1 MTNSVIPIGGIID
14 PSRDRFASTGPNADF
29 RVIPQFGKSKGKK
42 IDPRTARTLLQNV
55 LVGIDQ
61 TPLVQQ
67 VEDGQWKFN
76 FPVTSEFGPRTS
88 PTAGASTNHL
98 GIDVGIGA
106 GTQLAYRGA
115 GSYTAGDGMGTLSV
129 MDPQGQP
136 YDIQV
141 LHIDPAKNT
150 DGSKQTTPPIVPSD
164 PARDYD
170 LFDIERERDI
180 YQAYAQGLLDSG
192 RGRRKKK
199 STRESIKKRLQEQ
212 LVGQLLDPLG
222 TSGGFLDSF
231 VMGSPDLASQSAE
244 MQDYFRSFT

>member
-1 MTNSVIPIGGIID
+1 MTNGVIPIGGIID
-14 PSRDRFASTGPNADF
+14 PSMDRFASTGPHADF
-29 RVIPQFGKSKGKK
+29 RVIPRFGKLKDQK

-55 LVGIDQ
+55 LVGKDQ

-67 VEDGQWKFN
+67 VDDGQWKFN
-76 FPVTSEFGPRTS
+76 FPVTSEFGPRAA
-88 PTAGASTNHL
+88 PTAGASTNHP

-129 MDPQGQP
+129 MDPQGRP

-150 DGSKQTTPPIVPSD
+150 DGSMQPTPIVPRD
-164 PARDYD
+164 PAMDYD
-170 LFDIERERDI
+170 LSDIERERDI
-180 YQAYAQGLLDSG
+180 YQAYAQGLLDS
-192 RGRRKKK
+192 RTGRRKKK
-199 STRESIKKRLQEQ
+199 STRESIKERLQRQ
-212 LVGQLLDPLG
+212 LVGQILDPLG
-222 TSGGFLDSF
+222 TSGGFLNSF
-231 VMGSPDLASQSAE
+231 VMGSPDLARQSAE